1 VQVRRHDRGTQW
13 IVLNARAA
21 RTADRRILSIEGVM
35 TDITERKQAERAR
48 ERLLSHE
55 QEARAAAEAAA
66 RAKEE
71 LLSLLSHDLRTPLTT
86 IKASAQL
93 LRRQTGRAVVPM
105 TDVAEGLAR
114 IEAGAA
120 RMDRMIEELLD
131 LARLEMGALLEV
143 RLQLTDLVPLL
154 SQAIE
159 EHQQLTDRHAL
170 RLETSVSEL
179 KGIWDADRLER
190 VFANL
195 LSNAIKYSP
204 DGGTVTVT
212 VEAEVEEDGA
222 TWALVGVRDE
232 GVGIPAADLPHLFTR
247 FYRATNVTGRIS
259 GNGIGLA
266 GAKQIV
272 DQQGGTLDVES
283 TEGAGTTVSVRLPL
297 RPTSA
302 PSPTAA

>member
-1 VQVRRHDRGTQW
+1 V
-13 IVLNARAA
+13 
-21 RTADRRILSIEGVM
+21 
-35 TDITERKQAERAR
+35 
-48 ERLLSHE
+48 
-55 QEARAAAEAAA
+55 
-66 RAKEE
+66 
-71 LLSLLSHDLRTPLTT
+71 
-86 IKASAQL
+86 
-93 LRRQTGRAVVPM
+93 
-105 TDVAEGLAR
+105 
-114 IEAGAA
+114 
-120 RMDRMIEELLD
+120 
-131 LARLEMGALLEV
+131 
-143 RLQLTDLVPLL
+143 

-159 EHQQLTDRHAL
+159 EHQQLTDRHTL

-179 KGIWDADRLER
+179 KGIWDGDRLER

-212 VEAEVEEDGA
+212 VDAEVEEDGA

-247 FYRATNVTGRIS
+247 SYRATNATGRI
-259 GNGIGLA
+259 GGTGIGLA

-272 DQQGGTLDVES
+272 DQQGGTLGVES
-283 TEGAGTTVSVRLPL
+283 IEGAGTTVSVRLPL